1 MCLVLFAECFLS
13 RGCGG
18 FSCRDADKLVNRE
31 EIAAMRGRGLGL
43 RPLDAGT
50 TIALPR
56 MPLGCRS
63 VCVVIQM
70 QF

>member
-1 MCLVLFAECFLS
+1 MCLVLFAKCFLS

-18 FSCRDADKLVNRE
+18 FSCRDADKLVGRE
-31 EIAAMRGRGLGL
+31 EIAAMRGLGV
-43 RPLDAGT
+43 RPLDAGAM
-50 TIALPR
+50 IALPR

-63 VCVVIQM
+63 ECVVIQM